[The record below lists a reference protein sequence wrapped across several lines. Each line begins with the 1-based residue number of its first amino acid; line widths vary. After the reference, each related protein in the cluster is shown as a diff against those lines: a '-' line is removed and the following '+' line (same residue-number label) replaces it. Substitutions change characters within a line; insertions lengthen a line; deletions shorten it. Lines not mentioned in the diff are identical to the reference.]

1 MASNNKLA
9 VGRRGGREAVRKEKS
24 QKEKEETLNFISKWT
39 MSQYFIHAQKH
50 VLDGLKYSCYNN
62 RDHYHNTMTTQ
73 LGIPMSP
80 LRYFLFIS
88 SQPPSLPFNGPR
100 LRDC

>member
-1 MASNNKLA
+1 MDN
-9 VGRRGGREAVRKEKS
+9 VRNTS
-24 QKEKEETLNFISKWT
+24 Q
-39 MSQYFIHAQKH
+39 AQKH

-80 LRYFLFIS
+80 LKMFSLIS
-88 SQPPSLPFNGPR
+88 SQPPSLPFNGQGSEIVK
-100 LRDC
+100 